1 VDPAVFSLPRI
12 SVSSRRIQ
20 VVLICQMDLSTLA
33 NVATALTVL
42 TAVAFGLLETRRAR
56 QERMERAAF
65 AAVQAILTR
74 EWMNSMIV
82 VHGIPDGLSAASI
95 EEDPQVLAAVQAV
108 GVILEGLGYSV
119 YARLVPLHV
128 VADLM
133 GGTVRLA
140 WRKVQLYVEE
150 ERRRSG
156 SQKTFEWF
164 QWLAT
169 QLERHSPGKTNL
181 QIGAH
186 EAYHD
191 WKP

>member
-1 VDPAVFSLPRI
+1 
-12 SVSSRRIQ
+12 
-20 VVLICQMDLSTLA
+20 MDIATIA
-33 NVATALTVL
+33 NVATALTLIAGVG
-42 TAVAFGLLETRRAR
+42 FGLVEAQRSRRVR
-56 QERMERAAF
+56 QERAAF
-65 AAVQAILTR
+65 AAVQAILTP
-74 EWMNSMIV
+74 EWMKSMIV
-82 VHGIPDGLSAASI
+82 VHSIPDGSSASAI
-95 EEDPQVLAAVQAV
+95 QADARVLDAAHAV

-119 YARLVPLHV
+119 YARIVPLRV

-140 WRKVQLYVEE
+140 WRKLRPYIED

-169 QLERHSPGKTNL
+169 QLERHSPGKTSL
-181 QIGAH
+181 KVGAH
-186 EAYHD
+186 QAYAD

>member
-1 VDPAVFSLPRI
+1 
-12 SVSSRRIQ
+12 
-20 VVLICQMDLSTLA
+20 
-33 NVATALTVL
+33 
-42 TAVAFGLLETRRAR
+42 
-56 QERMERAAF
+56 MERAAF
-65 AAVQAILTR
+65 AAVQTILTP
-74 EWMNSMIV
+74 EWMKSMIV
-82 VHGIPDGLSAASI
+82 VHSIPDGSTAASI
-95 EEDPQVLAAVQAV
+95 QAEPRVLAPVQAV
-108 GVILEGLGYSV
+108 GMILEGLGYSV

-140 WRKVQLYVEE
+140 WRKVRPWAEQ
-150 ERRRSG
+150 ERHRSG

-181 QIGAH
+181 QMGAH
-186 EAYHD
+186 EAYQD